1 MHPLIPFHVVAASL
15 ALASGFAALAF
26 RKGSPLHAR
35 AGTVFFISLLAM
47 AGSGAIVAL
56 AMPERGTA
64 AVGILSCYLVATS
77 WATARRRSG
86 EAAAFELIAMV
97 VAIGCAAAF
106 LTIGLIG
113 LSRPDGRLDEL
124 PAAFHFPFAFI
135 AALAAALDLNFI
147 LRARLTGQQR
157 IARHVWRMCT
167 ALLMAAFS
175 FFLGQADK
183 LPDIVRQMSL
193 NFIPPVVVVV
203 VMLFWIVRLRFAKA
217 FPRGRRHLRE
227 NAPALAPE
235 HA

>member
-1 MHPLIPFHVVAASL
+1 
-15 ALASGFAALAF
+15 
-26 RKGSPLHAR
+26 
-35 AGTVFFISLLAM
+35 M

-86 EAAAFELIAMV
+86 KAAAFELAAMA
-97 VAIGCAAAF
+97 VALGCAAAF
-106 LTIGLIG
+106 LAIGLIG
-113 LSRPDGRLDEL
+113 LSQPDGRLDQL
-124 PAAFHFPFAFI
+124 PAPFHFPFAAI
-135 AALAAALDLNFI
+135 AGLAAALDLNFI

-167 ALLMAAFS
+167 ALLIAAFS

-183 LPDIVRQMSL
+183 LPVVVREMSL
-193 NFIPPVVVVV
+193 NFIPPLAVLA

-217 FPRGRRHLRE
+217 FPRGRRHLRG
-227 NAPALAPE
+227 NATTLAPE
-235 HA
+235 QAS